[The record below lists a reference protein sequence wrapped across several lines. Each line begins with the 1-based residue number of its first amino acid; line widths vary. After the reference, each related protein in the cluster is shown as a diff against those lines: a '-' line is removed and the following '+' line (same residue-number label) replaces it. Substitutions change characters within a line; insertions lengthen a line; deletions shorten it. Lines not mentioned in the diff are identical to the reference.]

1 MSIRLTGMAS
11 NLDTDSMVQ
20 ELVKASSAKKETLE
34 KEQTALGWKQT
45 AWSDLNTK
53 IYNFFNKTLDNMQ
66 YQGSYSKKSTT
77 VADTS
82 IATVVAG
89 DSAVSGSQKL
99 AVTQLATSGYLT
111 GGKLS
116 GSNTTSTT
124 MAGLGA
130 IAEGETAAIDVN
142 GTTINLNSRTTIESF
157 VSQLNKA
164 GVNASFDATNQRF
177 FISAKESGA
186 DGDFT
191 IAAHDAN
198 GLKALQSM
206 KLMTAEDATNN
217 SDYAKWANMS
227 DEALA
232 AETATESTKRANAF
246 YNSVLSLQSSNEEL
260 QKEKEKLEAKKSD
273 YLASDEY
280 KNAMK
285 ETDPSGINT
294 LEDNLMLLKDKISVI
309 EEEMKSY
316 EELTAKKGAGETL
329 TAEEEA
335 KLAELSTDEKKA
347 SWTSLDTYKKNLST
361 LQTSADYDTAMANI
375 DTTVA
380 TNNTTIADYQKY
392 YNTTTDAEGKVTA
405 SATDLMTN
413 TVQTELENKRTTAQ
427 EAIAAA
433 NGMTGDLSGAARIV
447 GQDAKIQLN
456 GAEFTSKTN
465 SFTVNGLTITAN
477 ALSDISSTTTKY
489 YDADGNE
496 VPEGTAGATAKTTN
510 NYKTTAINTTDDV
523 EGIYKMI
530 KNFFSEYNTLINE
543 MDSLYNASSSK
554 GYEPLTSDEKDS
566 MTDTEV
572 EAWEKKIKD
581 ALLRK
586 DSTLGTTIN
595 NMKMSM
601 MSSFTVDGKTTN
613 LASYG
618 IETLSYFLAE
628 DNEKG
633 AYHIAGDSS
642 DTNTSDEEDK
652 LKTAIA
658 NNPSGVVSFFTQLA
672 TSLHD
677 KLNSQMSRSTYSSF
691 KKVYEDKKMQSEY
704 DGYTTKIAAQEKKL
718 TALEDRYYSQFT
730 AMEVAMSKLN
740 SQQSSLS
747 SLLG

>member
-142 GTTINLNSRTTIESF
+142 GTTINLNSSTTIESF

-260 QKEKEKLEAKKSD
+260 QKEKEKLAAKKSD

>member
-34 KEQTALGWKQT
+34 KEQTALGWKQK

-53 IYNFFNKTLDNMQ
+53 IYNFFNKTLDNMK
-66 YQGSYSKKSTT
+66 YQGSYGKKSTT
-77 VADTS
+77 IADTS

-89 DSAVSGSQKL
+89 DSAVNGSQKL

-116 GSNTTSTT
+116 GSNTASTT

-142 GTTINLNSRTTIESF
+142 GTTININGSTTIQSF
-157 VSQLNKA
+157 VSQLNDA

-186 DGDFT
+186 DADFT

-198 GLKALQSM
+198 GLKALQNM
-206 KLMTAEDATNN
+206 KLMTAGDATNN
-217 SDYAKWANMS
+217 SDYIKWANMT
-227 DEALA
+227 DEELA
-232 AETATESTKRANAF
+232 AEATTESAKRANAF

-260 QKEKEKLEAKKSD
+260 QKEKEKLAAKKSD
-273 YLASDEY
+273 YLASDVY

-294 LEDNLMLLKDKISVI
+294 LEDNLMLLKDKISTI
-309 EEEMKSY
+309 EEETKSY
-316 EELTAKKGAGETL
+316 AELSAKKEAGETL

-347 SWTSLDTYKKNLST
+347 SWASLDTYKKNLNT
-361 LQTSADYDTAMANI
+361 LQTCADYDTSMANI
-375 DTTVA
+375 DTTIA

-392 YNTTTDAEGKVTA
+392 YNTTMDAEGKVTA
-405 SATDLMTN
+405 NATDLMKN
-413 TVQTELENKRTTAQ
+413 TVQTEFENKRTTAK

-433 NGMTGDLSGAARIV
+433 NGMTGDLNGAARIA

-523 EGIYKMI
+523 DGIYKMI

-554 GYEPLTSDEKDS
+554 GYQPLTSEEKDS

-586 DSTLGTTIN
+586 DSTLGTTIS

-601 MSSFTVDGKTTN
+601 MSSFTVDGKTTS
-613 LASYG
+613 LSDYG
-618 IETLSYFLAE
+618 IETLGYFLAA

-633 AYHIAGDSS
+633 AYHIAGDST
-642 DTNTSDEEDK
+642 DTNTSEAEDK

-658 NNPSGVVSFFTQLA
+658 NDPSGVVSFFTQLSTA
-672 TSLHD
+672 LHG
-677 KLNSQMSRSTYSSF
+677 KLNTQMGRTTYSSF
-691 KKVYEDKKMQSEY
+691 KKVYEDKKMQEEY